1 MKNTI
6 LSAFALLLSTAMF
19 AQVQN
24 YNIGDTVDDFTVTD
38 TDGNEW
44 SLYELTAQG
53 KYVYIDFF
61 FDTCPPCQQTQP
73 IYNEFHDKYGCNEE
87 SLFMISINNGTD
99 NDAEV
104 IAFENTFGGPFEH
117 CPAVSNEGGAT
128 AVDTAFGI
136 TAYPTY
142 CMVGPDNTLVENDI
156 WPIADVSTFE
166 ATIPAESNAEPMPC
180 TPLGLEENAVLD
192 FTMFPNPNNGSVLNI
207 DLPFAIE
214 DGKVTIYNTLGSVV
228 FTSILDGQRTAIE
241 TNLSAGAYLV
251 KVTGEN
257 MSNTLMLTV
266 K

>member
-1 MKNTI
+1 MKKTI
-6 LSAFALLLSTAMF
+6 LTAFVALLSVTMF

-24 YNIGDTVDDFTVTD
+24 YAIGDTVDDFTVTD

-61 FDTCPPCQQTQP
+61 FDTCPPCQATQP
-73 IYNEFHDKYGCNEE
+73 IYNEFHDKYGCNDFE
-87 SLFMISINNGTD
+87 LFVISINNGTD

-104 IAFENTFGGPFEH
+104 IAFEDTFGGPFQH
-117 CPAVSNEGGAT
+117 SPAVSNEGGASE
-128 AVDTAFGI
+128 VDTAFGI

-166 ATIPAESNAEPMPC
+166 ATIPAESGAEPREC
-180 TPLGLEENAVLD
+180 SLGLGDTAVLD
-192 FTMFPNPNNGSVLNI
+192 FTMFPNPSNGSLLNI
-207 DLPFAIE
+207 NLPVAMDDAI
-214 DGKVTIYNTLGSVV
+214 VTIYNTLGSVV
-228 FTSILDGQRTAIE
+228 FTTTLDAKRTAIE

-251 KVTGEN
+251 NVRGANTA
-257 MSNTLMLTV
+257 NTLMLTV